1 MNAWLA
7 TSLLC
12 WACMGICNFFAKLAA
27 DHLSSLSVS
36 IWWAVGY
43 VPLTAIIVPLAGRER
58 DFHIPSAAYSFA
70 AGVLGPLANLMF
82 LIALSSGLVSIVTA
96 VAYMFPLVTLALAV
110 AILKER
116 LNLRQAVGTALAM
129 ASIYLFSS

>member
-1 MNAWLA
+1 MKAWLA

-12 WACMGICNFFAKLAA
+12 WFCMGICNVFAKLAS

-43 VPLTAIIVPLAGRER
+43 IPLTAFVVPLAGGER
-58 DFHIPSAAYSFA
+58 DFHRRSAAYSFA
-70 AGVLGPLANLMF
+70 AGVLGPIANLAF

-96 VAYMFPLVTLALAV
+96 VAYMFPLVTLVLAV
-110 AILKER
+110 GVLKER
-116 LNLRQAVGTALAM
+116 VNLRQAIGTALAM
-129 ASIYLFSS
+129 TAIYLFSS